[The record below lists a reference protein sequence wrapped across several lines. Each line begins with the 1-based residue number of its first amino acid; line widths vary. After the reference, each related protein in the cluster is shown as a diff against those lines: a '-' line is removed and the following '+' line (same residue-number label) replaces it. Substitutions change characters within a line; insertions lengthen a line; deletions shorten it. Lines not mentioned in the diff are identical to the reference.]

1 MNITTT
7 NNTQGK
13 RVTEYHGIVAVE
25 AILGA
30 NIFRDMFAAIRDV
43 VGGRSASYEK
53 ELGKARL
60 IALEDL
66 EDWAAELEAD
76 AVIGVDLDYESFDQT
91 NGMMMVSATGTAVKL
106 VNDV

>member
-1 MNITTT
+1 MIITTT
-7 NNTQGK
+7 NNIQGK
-13 RVTEYHGIVAVE
+13 RVTEYLGIVAGE

-76 AVIGVDLDYESFDQT
+76 AVIGVDLDYESFDQI
-91 NGMMMVSATGTAVKL
+91 NGMIMVSATGTAVKL
-106 VNDV
+106 ANDV

>member
-1 MNITTT
+1 MIITTT
-7 NNTQGK
+7 NNIQGK
-13 RVTEYHGIVAVE
+13 RVTEYLGIVAGE